1 MDKVMYAHLISL
13 LDIYERNKKDC
24 AGHDDYVYYSGACD
38 ALKKLKSK
46 MDNYEAVST
55 IRKSATIESGTDR

>member
-1 MDKVMYAHLISL
+1 MLMDKVMYAQLILL

-38 ALKKLKSK
+38 ALKKLKEK
-46 MDNYEAVST
+46 
-55 IRKSATIESGTDR
+55 IES

>member
-1 MDKVMYAHLISL
+1 MDKVMYAQLVLL

-38 ALKKLKSK
+38 ALKKLKEK
-46 MDNYEAVST
+46 
-55 IRKSATIESGTDR
+55 IES

>member
-1 MDKVMYAHLISL
+1 MDQVLYAQLILL

-38 ALKKLKSK
+38 ALKKLKDK
-46 MDNYEAVST
+46 VKDRYETERTTQKGRSY
-55 IRKSATIESGTDR
+55 S